1 MTSLKKSRS
10 RRMRKKLFVGE
21 FQSFSN
27 LTKHAIAHRDL
38 EFTYTDGRIISTKI
52 SVWQPVELGPHNWR
66 CSFLIQT
73 IHFEKS
79 SYADGDDSMQAL
91 LLATHK
97 ISSHLT
103 ALENKFD
110 GRFSQYGAHHGF
122 PALSEDTF
130 PSSIT

>member
-1 MTSLKKSRS
+1 
-10 RRMRKKLFVGE
+10 MRKKLSIGE
-21 FQSFSN
+21 FMSFPK
-27 LTKHAIAHRDL
+27 LTKHAMARRDF
-38 EFTYTDGRIISTKI
+38 EFTFTDGRVVDAHVW
-52 SVWQPVELGPHNWR
+52 VWQPVELRPHNWH

-73 IHFEKS
+73 AHFQKS
-79 SYADGDDSMQAL
+79 SYACGDDSMQAL

-122 PALSEDTF
+122 PALTEDTF
-130 PSSIT
+130 PTPSV